1 MRMHVKVITCLTISS
16 EFPPPPWKIDPTPS
30 TENSPSP
37 APTPHA
43 KNKENPP
50 PSLNP
55 NRKNDKSGLIEG
67 AHDPLNRSGL
77 FSHQIVR
84 LNKFDE
90 AHPEQTRSKKEFG
103 RNPLIVRKTGPNNT
117 PQDPLGSQ
125 EGISNISS
133 IKNSYD
139 QRHRVM
145 VSALNSFP

>member
-16 EFPPPPWKIDPTPS
+16 ESPHPSPPPWKIDPTPS

-67 AHDPLNRSGL
+67 AHYPLNRSGL

-90 AHPEQTRSKKEFG
+90 AHPKQTRSKKEFG

-125 EGISNISS
+125 EGIRTNYRMIFSLKFFS
-133 IKNSYD
+133 D
-139 QRHRVM
+139 Q
-145 VSALNSFP
+145 